1 MLDMR
6 LKIVFQTCNLYFW
19 SFALG
24 EYNTTTCGFL
34 FSETHAQTLHYR
46 HIWQKC
52 AFISQKRLYSSGTIG
67 KLYVWSIK
75 K

>member
-46 HIWQKC
+46 HI
-52 AFISQKRLYSSGTIG
+52 
-67 KLYVWSIK
+67 
-75 K
+75 